1 MRSSSPVSAPVR
13 HARTAGVLYLL
24 IIVCGIGG
32 AGLVRGPL
40 VVEGDAAQTV
50 ANLLAAELAFR
61 LSLLA
66 DVVMALSDVALAALL
81 YFLLRPI
88 SQTLSLLAMVFRLV
102 QAAILGLN
110 LLTLHTAGALLHDGS
125 LPAGQRDA
133 WVMRLLDAHAAGYDL
148 GLFFFG
154 VNCLLV
160 GLLVFR
166 AEYLP
171 RTIGVMVSVAGLVYL
186 VGSTARFVAPELAAL
201 MAPAYAIPLV
211 AELAFC
217 GWLIMKGPR
226 RPEGLT
232 TDSADARRLRVA
244 IEPLN
249 VVVTDVRA

>member
-154 VNCLLV
+154 VDCLLV
-160 GLLVFR
+160 GVLVIR
-166 AEYLP
+166 AGFLP
-171 RTIGVMVSVAGLVYL
+171 RTVGGMMLAAGLVYL
-186 VGSTARFVAPELAAL
+186 VGSAVHVVAPVWLGAL
-201 MAPAYAIPLV
+201 APAYLV
-211 AELAFC
+211 PVLAEGAFC
-217 GWLIMKGPR
+217 LWLLVKGLDVDKWVHASRQTAP
-226 RPEGLT
+226 
-232 TDSADARRLRVA
+232 
-244 IEPLN
+244 PLLP
-249 VVVTDVRA
+249 